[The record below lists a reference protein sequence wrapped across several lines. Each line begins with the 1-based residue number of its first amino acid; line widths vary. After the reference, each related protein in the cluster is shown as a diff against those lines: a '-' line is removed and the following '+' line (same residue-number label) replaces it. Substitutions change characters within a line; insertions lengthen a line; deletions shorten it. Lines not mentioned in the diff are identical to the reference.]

1 MPAIYGWL
9 IAFAVI
15 GVQFYLSRR
24 SHVLSGAIIPVL
36 YIAFITVWFY
46 KRFGAEDT
54 LSLILAGV
62 GGLAFLLSLWIKG
75 REHLKKQHQKELE
88 KIQLQDM

>member
-9 IAFAVI
+9 IAIAVI

-24 SHVLSGAIIPVL
+24 SHVLLGAIIPVL
-36 YIAFITVWFY
+36 YIAFISVWFY
-46 KRFGAEDT
+46 RRIGAEDT
-54 LSLILAGV
+54 LPLILAGV

-75 REHLKKQHQKELE
+75 RDHLKRQRQKELE

>member
-24 SHVLSGAIIPVL
+24 SPILLGAILPVI
-36 YIAFITVWFY
+36 YIAFISVWFF
-46 KRFGAEDT
+46 KRFGEEDT
-54 LSLILAGV
+54 LSLILAAV
-62 GGLAFLLSLWIKG
+62 GGLAFLLSIWIEG
-75 REHLKKQHQKELE
+75 RNFLKKQRQKELK